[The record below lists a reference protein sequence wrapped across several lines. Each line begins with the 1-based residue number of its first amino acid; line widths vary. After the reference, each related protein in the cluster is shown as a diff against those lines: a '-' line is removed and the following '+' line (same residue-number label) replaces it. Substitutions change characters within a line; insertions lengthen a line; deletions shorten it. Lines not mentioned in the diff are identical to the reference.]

1 MGVWGWRRVRSTLL
15 LRSQAFAARP
25 GWSRYCRACMGS
37 VGVARFVFSTG
48 SHSGILVTSHNGPK
62 KTTPPLLF
70 PTSVPFL
77 THVNFSRVFLRF
89 YHSQGIRTNIHPE
102 TTRAKSFFHEPFLFS
117 AMLFLQISREKK
129 PGALLPQLWLRPPIP
144 KTLTAETLRCSALV
158 NERLPV
164 KCGCPKNASQ

>member
-1 MGVWGWRRVRSTLL
+1 VFARRCFCVRKRSRHDRGGVVIAVPVWGVWE
-15 LRSQAFAARP
+15 LRGSYFRPAVIQGYWSQR
-25 GWSRYCRACMGS
+25 
-37 VGVARFVFSTG
+37 
-48 SHSGILVTSHNGPK
+48 PK
-62 KTTPPLLF
+62 KNTPPLLF

-77 THVNFSRVFLRF
+77 THVNFSRVFYDFTIPRESEQTSILKQKMQKVSFMNRF
-89 YHSQGIRTNIHPE
+89 YFQPCFFTNFQG
-102 TTRAKSFFHEPFLFS
+102 
-117 AMLFLQISREKK
+117 KK

>member
-1 MGVWGWRRVRSTLL
+1 VWE
-15 LRSQAFAARP
+15 LRGSYFRPAVIQGYWSQRP
-25 GWSRYCRACMGS
+25 E
-37 VGVARFVFSTG
+37 
-48 SHSGILVTSHNGPK
+48 

-102 TTRAKSFFHEPFLFS
+102 TKNAKSFFHEPFLFS
-117 AMLFLQISREKK
+117 AMFVCKFPGKK

-164 KCGCPKNASQ
+164 KYGGPKNASQYGNGPFFERWFF